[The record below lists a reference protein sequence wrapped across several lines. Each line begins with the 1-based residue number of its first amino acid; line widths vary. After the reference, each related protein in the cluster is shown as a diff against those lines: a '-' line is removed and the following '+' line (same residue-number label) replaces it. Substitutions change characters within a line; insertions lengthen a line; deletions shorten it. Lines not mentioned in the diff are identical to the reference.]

1 MNGWSG
7 VALVAGVSLAGGVVT
22 AATFGTHDGIVLTG
36 LLLASGAP
44 ILALSH
50 LLARRRARVGSLS
63 RQFGLAVALVVG
75 LALASVAVVA
85 GLMFVS
91 THDAVILML
100 LLVSAGV
107 LAVYSASILA
117 REVMWDISVVRQGV
131 AAVGQG
137 ARDVRLETRGQDE
150 VADLAAAGN
159 RMIEQISAR
168 EAERDAAEAARRS
181 LLAAVSH
188 DLRTPLASLRVLAE
202 ALASQEQTLDEET
215 RRRYLGQLA
224 VHVSSLEGLIDD
236 LFELSRLEAGEI
248 EWPMEELRLGELV
261 EETVEAMG
269 AHADAEDIV
278 VVADAGVPLP
288 VVRGNPEKLQRVLFN
303 LIDNAIRHTPRGGK
317 VAVAAEP
324 GESGG
329 VEIEVA
335 DGGEGIDASEREQV
349 FDPFYRGGRESSR
362 TRRGAG
368 LGLTIC
374 RAILDAHGGTVWV
387 AESER
392 GARVRFSVPPAR
404 VGAGP

>member
-1 MNGWSG
+1 MNGLSG
-7 VALVAGVSLAGGVVT
+7 VALVAGVSLAGGLVT
-22 AATFGTHDGIVLTG
+22 AAAFGAHDGVVLAG

-63 RQFGLAVALVVG
+63 RQFGLAIALVVG

-117 REVMWDISVVRQGV
+117 REVMWDIGVVRQGV

-159 RMIEQISAR
+159 RMIEQITAR

-202 ALASQEQTLDEET
+202 ALGSEEQTLDEET

-224 VHVSSLEGLIDD
+224 VHVGSLEGLIDD

-248 EWPMEELRLGELV
+248 AWPMEELRLGELV

-278 VVADAGVPLP
+278 VVADAGAPLP

-303 LIDNAIRHTPRGGK
+303 LIDNAIRHTPRGGR

-324 GESGG
+324 GEGGG

>member
-131 AAVGQG
+131 AA
-137 ARDVRLETRGQDE
+137 
-150 VADLAAAGN
+150 AGN
-159 RMIEQISAR
+159 RMIELISAR

-324 GESGG
+324 GEGGG

-335 DGGEGIDASEREQV
+335 DGGEGIDAAEREQV

-387 AESER
+387 AESEC

-404 VGAGP
+404 VGVGP

>member
-1 MNGWSG
+1 MSGWRG
-7 VALVAGVSLAGGVVT
+7 AALVAGTAAAGGLVT
-22 AATFGTHDGIVLTG
+22 ALAFGVHDGLVLAA
-36 LLLASGAP
+36 LLLGSGAP

-50 LLARRRARVGSLS
+50 LLARRRSRVGSLS
-63 RQFGLAVALVVG
+63 RQFALAIALVVG

-117 REVMWDISVVRQGV
+117 REVMWDIGVVRQGV

-159 RMIEQISAR
+159 RMIEQLAAR
-168 EAERDAAEAARRS
+168 EAERDAAEDARRS

-202 ALASQEQTLDEET
+202 ALGAEDELDEET

-224 VHVSSLEGLIDD
+224 VHVGSLEGLIDD

-248 EWPMEELRLGELV
+248 AWPMEELRLGELV

-269 AHADAEDIV
+269 AHAEAEG
-278 VVADAGVPLP
+278 VAVAADSHTDLP
-288 VVRGNPEKLQRVLFN
+288 IVRGNPEKLQRVLFN
-303 LIDNAIRHTPRGGK
+303 LIDNAIRHTPRGGEI
-317 VAVAAEP
+317 AVAAER
-324 GESGG
+324 GQGGG

-335 DGGEGIDASEREQV
+335 DSGDGIDATDREQV

-387 AESER
+387 AESQG
-392 GARVRFSVPPAR
+392 GARVRFSVP
-404 VGAGP
+404 GTGGT